1 MLGHTLIFALALQPR
16 TCIAGGLCAVASD
29 LAVTAVDTG
38 HGNAAAEFVVALAAA
53 AVAAVREGL
62 VAMRGI
68 EAWHDLLRLDITLR

>member
-1 MLGHTLIFALALQPR
+1 M
-16 TCIAGGLCAVASD
+16 
-29 LAVTAVDTG
+29 TAVDTG

-68 EAWHDLLRLDITLR
+68 EAWRDLLRLDITLR